1 MSNLQPTENKSLAN
15 TGDFSRQL
23 KEALNVQIKARPYTA
38 YITRRTP
45 SAFVFLIDQS
55 GSMASKIKDSNGQIT
70 TKSEW
75 LASAINNILNDI
87 VDRCIK
93 GTEIREYFEIA
104 IIGYGGESPEKANF
118 AWQGKLKG
126 KTWVKIHELMESF
139 LYQKVD
145 QIEENIRGKIKTK
158 PQIRKYWIEPIA
170 KTLTPMNAA
179 FELAA
184 DLLEKW
190 IVRHQNMDIYPPT
203 VINVT
208 DGELTDAPFNTVLKT
223 ASRIKNLHTMDGNVL
238 LLNLHIASSD
248 DDPVYFPS
256 TKDSLPE
263 NEFAYLLFDMSSDL
277 PEVYQNDIAK
287 FKMQDRQG
295 SFTGMA
301 FNGTMDKIIQIMN
314 IGTKTTSGRIQQNV

>member
-1 MSNLQPTENKSLAN
+1 MSNLQPTENKSLTN
-15 TGDFSRQL
+15 KGDFSRQL
-23 KEALNVQIKARPYTA
+23 KEALNVQVKSKPYTA
-38 YITRRTP
+38 YITRKTP

-55 GSMASKIKDSNGQIT
+55 GSMAESITDSNGQNT
-70 TKSEW
+70 TKSKW
-75 LASAINNILNDI
+75 LALAVNKIINDI
-87 VDRCIK
+87 ADRCIK
-93 GTEIREYFEIA
+93 GSEIRDYFEVA
-104 IIGYGGESPEKANF
+104 IIGYGGESSEKANF

-126 KTWVKIHELMESF
+126 KTWVKIHELVESF
-139 LYQKVD
+139 LYEKED
-145 QIEENIRGKIKTK
+145 QIEENIRGRIITKTTK
-158 PQIRKYWIEPIA
+158 MKYWIEPIA

-184 DLLEKW
+184 DLLEEW

-203 VINVT
+203 VINIT

-223 ASRIKNLHTMDGNVL
+223 ASRIKNLHTIDGNVL

-248 DDPVYFPS
+248 DDPVYFPN

-263 NEFAYLLFDMSSDL
+263 NEFAHLLFDMSSDL
-277 PEVYQNDIAK
+277 PEVFQNEIAK
-287 FKMQDRQG
+287 FKMLDRQG

-314 IGTKTTSGRIQQNV
+314 IGTSTTSGRIQQNV